1 MSDPRE
7 KIGNLSRCTD
17 NLNIGSNFKLFITK
31 VLMKT
36 ETKLEIKCKDVEFQY
51 RIAIS
56 EKIQM
61 DILGLKNAIKIS
73 ISEIKI
79 SMIGFNRRLG
89 KNVRIVK

>member
-1 MSDPRE
+1 
-7 KIGNLSRCTD
+7 
-17 NLNIGSNFKLFITK
+17 
-31 VLMKT
+31 MKT

-51 RIAIS
+51 RSAIS

-89 KNVRIVK
+89 KNERIVKQKIGQQKAPKEKHGEKKECKSESYEMCITH